1 MIDNSIYEN
10 ILSTLDKD
18 IADQKMQVEKL
29 MLEAKSNGVDTS
41 EIEKLNEL
49 TISVQTA
56 LQNKDVNALNQI
68 LANANSINK

>member
-1 MIDNSIYEN
+1 MIDNSIYDN
-10 ILSTLDKD
+10 ILSTLDKG
-18 IADQKMQVEKL
+18 IADQKMRVEKL